1 MSNCVGRQCGP
12 KIATE
17 GTAARYMEAE
27 CKRACAEG
35 SDLCKICQS
44 HEEANMGGKPGKW
57 HGRIGGPIPAAS
69 HIVGSEWNIRK
80 RVEEAATAAKKASAA
95 VKTVKATTAKA
106 TKAEV
111 SAVATLASVAEKAE
125 EEAAKATRVAAVA
138 ARKESAERH
147 KIEAAEH
154 KLRRITLKA
163 GKEAAAAARKRMT
176 ASRKATVAAT
186 KASQAAEKAT
196 KVATTVVRR
205 RKTTQKKPAIR
216 VMYSPASKVARGPSN
231 LFSPRRPQMLPR
243 GRAPPGTPVSYRK
256 SSSSTRRANRISNF
270 SDATL
275 PSSPK
280 RASAFSLRAS
290 ASPLGVKARASAS
303 PPRPTYSE
311 RWAPATPIGSSD
323 KSEKPNVQERIAA
336 NLTKLPEL
344 E

>member
-1 MSNCVGRQCGP
+1 M
-12 KIATE
+12 E
-17 GTAARYMEAE
+17 GSTAARYSEAV

-35 SDLCKICQS
+35 SDLCKICQG

-57 HGRIGGPIPAAS
+57 HGRMGGPIPAAS

-80 RVEEAATAAKKASAA
+80 RVEEAATAAKKAASA
-95 VKTVKATTAKA
+95 VKTVKATATKA

-111 SAVATLASVAEKAE
+111 SAVTTLATVAEKAE

-138 ARKESAERH
+138 SRKESAERH
-147 KIEAAEH
+147 KIETAEN

-163 GKEAAAAARKRMT
+163 GKEAAAAARKRIT

-186 KASQAAEKAT
+186 KASQAAEKAV

-205 RKTTQKKPAIR
+205 RKTTQKKPKVR
-216 VMYSPASKVARGPSN
+216 VIYSPASKVARGPSN
-231 LFSPRRPQMLPR
+231 MFSPRNPQMLPR

-256 SSSSTRRANRISNF
+256 SSSSTRRANRTSNF

-275 PSSPK
+275 PSASSPK
-280 RASAFSLRAS
+280 RASAFSLKAS
-290 ASPLGVKARASAS
+290 ASPLVSRTKASAS

-311 RWAPATPIGSSD
+311 RWAPGTPIGSSD

>member
-1 MSNCVGRQCGP
+1 MSKCVGRQCGP

-80 RVEEAATAAKKASAA
+80 RVEEAATAAKKAAA
-95 VKTVKATTAKA
+95 AAKTVAASSAA

-111 SAVATLASVAEKAE
+111 SAVATLASVAEKEE
-125 EEAAKATRVAAVA
+125 EEAAKATRVAAIA
-138 ARKESAERH
+138 KRKESAEKH

-163 GKEAAAAARKRMT
+163 GKEAAAAARKRIT
-176 ASRKATVAAT
+176 ASRKATEAAT
-186 KASQAAEKAT
+186 KATNVAEKAT
-196 KVATTVVRR
+196 RTAIVVRR
-205 RKTTQKKPAIR
+205 RTTTKKR
-216 VMYSPASKVARGPSN
+216 SV
-231 LFSPRRPQMLPR
+231 
-243 GRAPPGTPVSYRK
+243 TPNT
-256 SSSSTRRANRISNF
+256 TRSFFRANRSSNSLKYSPISNL
-270 SDATL
+270 T
-275 PSSPK
+275 SSNRPE
-280 RASAFSLRAS
+280 RTA
-290 ASPLGVKARASAS
+290 ASAS

>member
-1 MSNCVGRQCGP
+1 
-12 KIATE
+12 
-17 GTAARYMEAE
+17 MEAE
-27 CKRACAEG
+27 CKRACVEG
-35 SDLCKICQS
+35 SDLCKICQG
-44 HEEANMGGKPGKW
+44 HEELNMGGKPDKW
-57 HGRIGGPIPAAS
+57 HGRIGGPLPAAS

-163 GKEAAAAARKRMT
+163 GKEAAAAARKRIT

-196 KVATTVVRR
+196 KVATSVVRR
-205 RKTTQKKPAIR
+205 RKTTQKKPTIR

-231 LFSPRRPQMLPR
+231 LFSPRRPQMLPL

-256 SSSSTRRANRISNF
+256 SSSSTRRANRTSNF

-275 PSSPK
+275 PK
-280 RASAFSLRAS
+280 RASAFSLKAS
-290 ASPLGVKARASAS
+290 ASPLGSRVKARASAS

>member
-1 MSNCVGRQCGP
+1 
-12 KIATE
+12 
-17 GTAARYMEAE
+17 
-27 CKRACAEG
+27 
-35 SDLCKICQS
+35 
-44 HEEANMGGKPGKW
+44 MGGKPGKW
-57 HGRIGGPIPAAS
+57 HGRMGGPIPAAS

-80 RVEEAATAAKKASAA
+80 RVEEAATAAKKAAAA
-95 VKTVKATTAKA
+95 VKTVKATATKA

-111 SAVATLASVAEKAE
+111 SAVTTLATVAEKAE

-138 ARKESAERH
+138 SRKESAEQH
-147 KIEAAEH
+147 KIDTAEK

-163 GKEAAAAARKRMT
+163 GKEAAAAARKRIT
-176 ASRKATVAAT
+176 SSRKATVAAT

-196 KVATTVVRR
+196 KVAATIVRR
-205 RKTTQKKPAIR
+205 RKTTQKKPKVR
-216 VMYSPASKVARGPSN
+216 VIYSPASKVARGPSN
-231 LFSPRRPQMLPR
+231 LFSPRNPQMLPS

-256 SSSSTRRANRISNF
+256 SSSNTRRANRTSHF

-275 PSSPK
+275 PSMPSASSPK
-280 RASAFSLRAS
+280 RASAFSLKAS
-290 ASPLGVKARASAS
+290 ASPLVSRTRASAS

-311 RWAPATPIGSSD
+311 RWAPGTPIGSSD

>member
-1 MSNCVGRQCGP
+1 MSKCVGRQCGP
-12 KIATE
+12 KYEME
-17 GTAARYMEAE
+17 GSTAARYSEAV

-35 SDLCKICQS
+35 SDLCKICQG

-57 HGRIGGPIPAAS
+57 HGRMGGPIPAAS

-80 RVEEAATAAKKASAA
+80 RVEEAATAAKKAAAA
-95 VKTVKATTAKA
+95 VKTVKATATKA

-111 SAVATLASVAEKAE
+111 SAVTTLATVAEKAE

-138 ARKESAERH
+138 SRKESAEQH
-147 KIEAAEH
+147 KIDTAEK

-163 GKEAAAAARKRMT
+163 GKEAAAAARKRIT
-176 ASRKATVAAT
+176 SSRKATVAAT

-196 KVATTVVRR
+196 KVAATIVRR
-205 RKTTQKKPAIR
+205 RKTTQKKPS
-216 VMYSPASKVARGPSN
+216 MPS
-231 LFSPRRPQMLPR
+231 
-243 GRAPPGTPVSYRK
+243 A
-256 SSSSTRRANRISNF
+256 
-270 SDATL
+270 
-275 PSSPK
+275 SSPK
-280 RASAFSLRAS
+280 RASAFSIKAS
-290 ASPLGVKARASAS
+290 ASPLVSRTRASAS

-311 RWAPATPIGSSD
+311 RWAPGTPIGSSD

>member
-1 MSNCVGRQCGP
+1 M
-12 KIATE
+12 E
-17 GTAARYMEAE
+17 GSTAARYSEAV

-35 SDLCKICQS
+35 SDLCKICQG

-57 HGRIGGPIPAAS
+57 HGRMGGPIPAAS

-80 RVEEAATAAKKASAA
+80 RVEEAATAAKKAAAA
-95 VKTVKATTAKA
+95 VKTVKATATKA

-111 SAVATLASVAEKAE
+111 SAVTTLATVAEKAE

-138 ARKESAERH
+138 SRKESAEQH
-147 KIEAAEH
+147 KIDTAEK

-163 GKEAAAAARKRMT
+163 GKEAAAAARKRIT
-176 ASRKATVAAT
+176 SSRKATVAAT

-196 KVATTVVRR
+196 KVAATIVRR
-205 RKTTQKKPAIR
+205 RKTTQKKPKVR
-216 VMYSPASKVARGPSN
+216 VIYSPASKVARGPSN
-231 LFSPRRPQMLPR
+231 LFSPRNPQMLPR

-256 SSSSTRRANRISNF
+256 SSSNTRRAN
-270 SDATL
+270 L
-275 PSSPK
+275 PKRSSSPK
-280 RASAFSLRAS
+280 RASAFSLKAS
-290 ASPLGVKARASAS
+290 ASPLVSRTRASAS

-311 RWAPATPIGSSD
+311 RWAPGTPIGSSD